1 MNAWRGA
8 AGPLVCEG
16 VERRKGGGRE
26 QSFPRR
32 SHRDRATVQDLKGA
46 GDGGCG
52 TFHPRS
58 RVCLRGCAE
67 TRWSAGRCKFTG
79 VTTPAAPPFPGHA
92 STRLAWLRLG
102 DLPATSPKP
111 RTPGAAC
118 CPLAG
123 RDVALGQLAVG
134 ARQLERSWPRFSAQ
148 ILIVS

>member
-1 MNAWRGA
+1 MQGTGGVALSTLAHAFVCA
-8 AGPLVCEG
+8 AV
-16 VERRKGGGRE
+16 R
-26 QSFPRR
+26 
-32 SHRDRATVQDLKGA
+32 
-46 GDGGCG
+46 
-52 TFHPRS
+52 
-58 RVCLRGCAE
+58 E
-67 TRWSAGRCKFTG
+67 TRRSAGRCKFTG
-79 VTTPAAPPFPGHA
+79 VTTPAAPPFPGRA